1 VYGARVTKHYQRVL
15 ITGASSGIG
24 RSMAMWWAKRGA
36 TVWAT
41 GRRTAMLEG
50 LAREANGQVRPVAMD
65 VTKPRETVARIQEID
80 HACGGLDLVV
90 ANAGVSDATP
100 ATLAS
105 WDELAQVIK
114 VNVHGAAATLT
125 AVAPLMYARGHG
137 HLVGVS
143 SIAAYNGLGAYSA
156 YCGSKAFFS
165 MFLESMRVDLY
176 GSGVKVTCIEPGFVE
191 SEMTARVKGAVPMPF
206 KLATDRA
213 VEKFCAAIV
222 RGDAVCAYPKVYAWS
237 GRAATAV
244 PRGIYEPIAQWIARP
259 LVERFQAQRGES
271 K

>member
-1 VYGARVTKHYQRVL
+1 VPRVEKHYERVL

-24 RSMAMWWAKRGA
+24 RSMAIWWAKRGA

-50 LAREANGQVRPVAMD
+50 LARETDGRVQAVAMD
-65 VTKPRETVARIQEID
+65 VAKPKETVARIQEID
-80 HACGGLDLVV
+80 RACGGLDLVV

-100 ATLAS
+100 APLVS
-105 WDELAQVIK
+105 WDELSRLLK
-114 VNVHGAAATLT
+114 VNVAGAAATLT
-125 AVAPLMYARGHG
+125 AVAPLMYSRRRG

-143 SIAAYNGLGAYSA
+143 SIAAYNGLGAYSG

-165 MFLESMRVDLY
+165 TFLESMRVDLH

-191 SEMTARVKGAVPMPF
+191 SEMTDRDKGVVPMPF
-206 KLATDRA
+206 KLTTVRA

-237 GRAATAV
+237 GRAATTV
-244 PRGIYEPIAQWIARP
+244 PRGIYEPIAQWLAQP
-259 LVERFQAQRGES
+259 MVERFRTQHAEP

>member
-1 VYGARVTKHYQRVL
+1 VYGARVEKRYQRVL

-24 RSMAMWWAKRGA
+24 RSMAIWWAKRGA

-50 LAREANGQVRPVAMD
+50 LARETDGRVQPVAMD
-65 VTKPRETVARIQEID
+65 VTRPKETVARIQAID
-80 HACGGLDLVV
+80 HDCGGLDLVV

-100 ATLAS
+100 ALHAS
-105 WDELAQVIK
+105 WEQLAQVLK
-114 VNVHGAAATLT
+114 VNVVGAAATLT
-125 AVAPLMYARGHG
+125 AVAPLMFARGHG

-165 MFLESMRVDLY
+165 TFLESMRVDLH

-191 SEMTARVKGAVPMPF
+191 SEMTERVQGAVPMPF

-213 VEKFCAAIV
+213 VEKFCGAIL

-237 GRAATAV
+237 GRAATTV

-259 LVERFQAQRGES
+259 LVERFQSER